1 MALIVGAGA
10 FFGGMKFQ
18 ETKAAS
24 GDHNQ
29 FGGGGQNFRQ
39 RAGNGNFQPV
49 RGEIS
54 SSDENSITVKMQDGS
69 SKIVILSDSTAITE
83 ATAAAKESLTT
94 GKQVMV
100 IGSNNSDGSV
110 TAQNIQLNPNFG
122 GGGAGDHQNQNRP

>member
-1 MALIVGAGA
+1 MVLIVGAGA
-10 FFGGMKFQ
+10 FFGGMKYQ

-29 FGGGGQNFRQ
+29 FGDGRQGFRQ

-49 RGEIS
+49 RGEIT
-54 SSDENSITVKMQDGS
+54 SSDESSITVKMQDGS
-69 SKIVILSDSTAITE
+69 SKIVILSDSTTITE
-83 ATAAAKESLTT
+83 AITAAKQSLTT

-100 IGSNNSDGSV
+100 IGSSNSDGSV

-122 GGGAGDHQNQNRP
+122 GINNNRMPTQIP